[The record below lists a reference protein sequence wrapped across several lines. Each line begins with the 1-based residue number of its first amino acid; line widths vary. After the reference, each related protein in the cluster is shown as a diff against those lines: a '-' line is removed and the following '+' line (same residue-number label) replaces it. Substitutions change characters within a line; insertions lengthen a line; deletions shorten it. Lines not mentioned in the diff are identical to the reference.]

1 MESLKTARVWDTERA
16 ERNTSDGVVLLYYD
30 AAIAIKISSELETGE
45 MLQLLKLFALWFC
58 LEKCGRERVSALL
71 SWRLRYQ

>member
-30 AAIAIKISSELETGE
+30 AVIAIKI
-45 MLQLLKLFALWFC
+45 LF
-58 LEKCGRERVSALL
+58 
-71 SWRLRYQ
+71 